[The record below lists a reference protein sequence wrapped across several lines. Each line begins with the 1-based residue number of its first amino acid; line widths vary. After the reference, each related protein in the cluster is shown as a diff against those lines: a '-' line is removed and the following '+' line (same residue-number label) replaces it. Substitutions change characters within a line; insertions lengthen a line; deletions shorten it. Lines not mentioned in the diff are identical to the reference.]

1 MRLLY
6 LQEMNDVKSLVYAS
20 LISAENDQYTE
31 DQKQESMYRY
41 ELEKTAPEPD
51 WEFILEPFG
60 VDNRI
65 IDLFK

>member
-1 MRLLY
+1 MDTLIKMDNIKALA
-6 LQEMNDVKSLVYAS
+6 YAS
-20 LISAENDQYTE
+20 LIYADNDRYTE

-41 ELEKTAPEPD
+41 ELEKTATEPD

>member
-1 MRLLY
+1 
-6 LQEMNDVKSLVYAS
+6 MNDVKSLVYAS

-31 DQKQESMYRY
+31 DQKQESMYRF

-60 VDNRI
+60 VDRSI
-65 IDLFK
+65 

>member
-1 MRLLY
+1 MDTLINMDNIKALA
-6 LQEMNDVKSLVYAS
+6 YAS
-20 LISAENDQYTE
+20 LISADNDRYTE

-41 ELEKTAPEPD
+41 ELEKTATEPD